1 MAFNTRSPKQMMEKK
16 MDPHEARWEIIK
28 ALLEGFPS
36 LKKRTIE
43 YLKDQ

>member
-1 MAFNTRSPKQMMEKK
+1 MSFNTRSPKQIMEKN
-16 MDPHEARWEIIK
+16 MDPHEARWKIIK
-28 ALLEGFPS
+28 AMLEGFPS

>member
-1 MAFNTRSPKQMMEKK
+1 MTFNTRSLKQMMEKK
-16 MDPHEARWEIIK
+16 MEPHEARWEIIK

-36 LKKRTIE
+36 LKKRTFE

>member
-1 MAFNTRSPKQMMEKK
+1 MTFNSRTSTRLLGKSMELQ
-16 MDPHEARWEIIK
+16 EARWEIMR

-43 YLKDQ
+43 YLNNQ

>member
-1 MAFNTRSPKQMMEKK
+1 MEKK